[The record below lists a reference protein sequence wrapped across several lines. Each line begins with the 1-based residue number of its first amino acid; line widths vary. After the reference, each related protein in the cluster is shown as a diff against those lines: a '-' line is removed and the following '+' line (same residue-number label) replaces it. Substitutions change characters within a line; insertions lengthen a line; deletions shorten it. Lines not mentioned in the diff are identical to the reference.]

1 MKSPAKILIV
11 EDEMII
17 GANISLQLSKLGYE
31 VTGIVSKGE
40 EALTHV
46 RQSRPDI
53 VLMDIQLKG
62 SLDGIETV
70 TQMHRET
77 EMPIIYLT
85 ANADEENFERAKS
98 THPYAFISKP
108 FKKLDLQHAIELT
121 MDRLDKN
128 DSKITAIEVE
138 EETCIS
144 PFVQSD
150 SIYVRR
156 NEKMIKILIK
166 DIYYFEADR
175 NYCKIFSKKKEC
187 LLVMTLKEI
196 NDRLPPEHFLRIH
209 RSFIVNLSHVDEVAG
224 THVVIGKKAIPL
236 SKTLRRELLD
246 RLQTF

>member
-1 MKSPAKILIV
+1 MNSPAKILIV

-31 VTGIVSKGE
+31 VTGIESRGE
-40 EALTHV
+40 AAIAHV
-46 RQSRPDI
+46 KHNRPDI

-62 SLDGIETV
+62 ELDGIETAIKMQKDMNIPV
-70 TQMHRET
+70 
-77 EMPIIYLT
+77 IYLT
-85 ANADEENFERAKS
+85 ANADDENFERAKS
-98 THPYAFISKP
+98 TRPYAFISKP
-108 FKKLDLQHAIELT
+108 FKKLDLQHAIDIT
-121 MDRLDKN
+121 MDRLHKSNSEN
-128 DSKITAIEVE
+128 DE
-138 EETCIS
+138 EDICKS

-156 NEKMIKILIK
+156 NERMIKILIK

-175 NYCKIFSKKKEC
+175 NYCKIFAKNKEC

-209 RSFIVNLSHVDEVAG
+209 RSFIINLSHVDEVAG
-224 THVVIGKKAIPL
+224 THVVIDRKAIPL
-236 SKTLRRELLD
+236 SKTLRGKLMN

>member
-31 VTGIVSKGE
+31 VTGIVSRGE
-40 EALTHV
+40 EAISHV
-46 RQSRPDI
+46 RHSRPDI

-62 SLDGIETV
+62 DLDGIETV
-70 TQMHRET
+70 NQMHLENNI
-77 EMPIIYLT
+77 PIIYLT

-98 THPYAFISKP
+98 TNPYAFISKP
-108 FKKLDLQHAIELT
+108 FKKLDLQHAIDLT
-121 MDRLDKN
+121 MDRLDRN
-128 DSKITAIEVE
+128 GFTSE
-138 EETCIS
+138 EEERCIS

-156 NEKMIKILIK
+156 NEKMIKILIN

-175 NYCKIFSKKKEC
+175 NYCKIYAKKKEC

-196 NDRLPPEHFLRIH
+196 NDRLPREHFLRIH
-209 RSFIVNLSHVDEVAG
+209 RSFIINLSHVDEVAG
-224 THVVIGKKAIPL
+224 THVVIGKKAVPL
-236 SKTLRRELLD
+236 SKTLRKELMD

>member
-31 VTGIVSKGE
+31 VTGIVSRGE

-46 RQSRPDI
+46 KQSRPDI

-62 SLDGIETV
+62 ALDGIETV

-77 EMPIIYLT
+77 NMPIIYLT

-98 THPYAFISKP
+98 TNPYAFISKP
-108 FKKLDLQHAIELT
+108 FKKLDLQHAIDLT
-121 MDRLDKN
+121 MERLHRNGADK
-128 DSKITAIEVE
+128 KQE
-138 EETCIS
+138 EDETCIS

-175 NYCKIFSKKKEC
+175 NYCKIYSKKKEC

-196 NDRLPPEHFLRIH
+196 NDRLPREHFLRIH
-209 RSFIVNLSHVDEVAG
+209 RSFIINLSHVDEVAG

>member
-1 MKSPAKILIV
+1 MIV

-31 VTGIVSKGE
+31 VTGIVSRGE
-40 EALTHV
+40 EAIAHV
-46 RQSRPDI
+46 KQNRPDI

-62 SLDGIETV
+62 TLDGIDTV
-70 TQMHRET
+70 IRMQQQMEI
-77 EMPIIYLT
+77 PVIYLT
-85 ANADEENFERAKS
+85 ANADENNFDRAKS
-98 THPYAFISKP
+98 TNPYAFISKP

-121 MDRLDKN
+121 MGRLDINKSSSN
-128 DSKITAIEVE
+128 E
-138 EETCIS
+138 EATCIS
-144 PFVQSD
+144 PFIQSD

-156 NEKMIKILIK
+156 NERMIKIMIN

-175 NYCKIFSKKKEC
+175 NYCKIFAKNKEC

-209 RSFIVNLSHVDEVAG
+209 RSFIINLSHVDEVAG
-224 THVVIGKKAIPL
+224 THVVIHKKAIPL
-236 SKTLRRELLD
+236 SKTLRGELMN

>member
-1 MKSPAKILIV
+1 MNSPTKILIV

-17 GANISLQLSKLGYE
+17 GANISLQLSKLGYD
-31 VTGIVSKGE
+31 VTGIVSRGE
-40 EALTHV
+40 EAMAHV
-46 RQSRPDI
+46 KQNPPDI

-62 SLDGIETV
+62 EMDGIDTV
-70 TQMHRET
+70 IRMQQ
-77 EMPIIYLT
+77 EMDMPVIYLT
-85 ANADEENFERAKS
+85 ANADDDNFDRAKA
-98 THPYAFISKP
+98 TNPYAFISKP

-121 MDRLDKN
+121 MGRLDKK
-128 DSKITAIEVE
+128 DSGSKEEVA
-138 EETCIS
+138 CVS
-144 PFVQSD
+144 PFIQSD

-156 NEKMIKILIK
+156 NERMIKIMIS

-175 NYCKIFSKKKEC
+175 NYCKIFAKNKEC

-224 THVVIGKKAIPL
+224 THVVIHKKAIPL
-236 SKTLRRELLD
+236 SKTLRGELMN

>member
-31 VTGIVSKGE
+31 VTGIVSRGE
-40 EALTHV
+40 EAISHV

-62 SLDGIETV
+62 ALDGIETV
-70 TQMHRET
+70 NQMHRENNI
-77 EMPIIYLT
+77 PVIYLT

-98 THPYAFISKP
+98 TNPYAFISKP
-108 FKKLDLQHAIELT
+108 FKKLDLQHAVDLT
-121 MDRLDKN
+121 MERLNRNSGDIQK
-128 DSKITAIEVE
+128 

-175 NYCKIFSKKKEC
+175 NYCKIYAKNKEC

-209 RSFIVNLSHVDEVAG
+209 RSFIINLSHVDEVAG
-224 THVVIGKKAIPL
+224 THIVIGKKAVPL
-236 SKTLRRELLD
+236 SKTLRKELMD

>member
-1 MKSPAKILIV
+1 MNSPAKILIV

-31 VTGIVSKGE
+31 VTGIVSRGE
-40 EALTHV
+40 EAIAHV
-46 RQSRPDI
+46 KQNRPDI

-62 SLDGIETV
+62 TLDGIDTV
-70 TQMHRET
+70 IRMQQQMEI
-77 EMPIIYLT
+77 PVIYLT
-85 ANADEENFERAKS
+85 ANADENNFDRAKS
-98 THPYAFISKP
+98 TNPYAFISKP

-121 MDRLDKN
+121 MGRLDINKSSSN
-128 DSKITAIEVE
+128 E
-138 EETCIS
+138 EATCIS
-144 PFVQSD
+144 PFIQSD

-156 NEKMIKILIK
+156 NERMIKIMIN

-175 NYCKIFSKKKEC
+175 NYCKIFAKNKEC

-209 RSFIVNLSHVDEVAG
+209 RSFIINLSHVDEVAG
-224 THVVIGKKAIPL
+224 THVVIHKKAIPL
-236 SKTLRRELLD
+236 SKTLRGELMN

>member
-1 MKSPAKILIV
+1 MNSPAKILIV

-31 VTGIVSKGE
+31 VTGIVSRGE
-40 EALTHV
+40 EAIAHV
-46 RQSRPDI
+46 KQNRPDI

-62 SLDGIETV
+62 TLDGIDTV
-70 TQMHRET
+70 IRMQQQMEI
-77 EMPIIYLT
+77 PVIYLT
-85 ANADEENFERAKS
+85 ANADENNFDRAKS
-98 THPYAFISKP
+98 TNPYAFISKP

-121 MDRLDKN
+121 MGRLDKN
-128 DSKITAIEVE
+128 KSSSNE
-138 EETCIS
+138 EATCIS
-144 PFVQSD
+144 PFIQSD

-156 NEKMIKILIK
+156 NERMIKIMIN

-175 NYCKIFSKKKEC
+175 NYCKIFAKNKEC

-209 RSFIVNLSHVDEVAG
+209 RSFIINLSHVDEVAG
-224 THVVIGKKAIPL
+224 THVVIHKKAIPL
-236 SKTLRRELLD
+236 SKTLRGELMN

>member
-31 VTGIVSKGE
+31 VTGIVSRGE
-40 EALTHV
+40 EAISHV
-46 RQSRPDI
+46 RHSPPDI

-62 SLDGIETV
+62 ALDGIETV
-70 TQMHRET
+70 NQMHRENKI
-77 EMPIIYLT
+77 PVIYLT

-98 THPYAFISKP
+98 TNPYAFISKP
-108 FKKLDLQHAIELT
+108 FKKLDLQHAIDLT
-121 MDRLDKN
+121 MGRLDKN
-128 DSKITAIEVE
+128 GTENEVE
-138 EETCIS
+138 GSSIS

-156 NEKMIKILIK
+156 NEKMIKILIN

-175 NYCKIFSKKKEC
+175 NYCKIYAKDKEC

-196 NDRLPPEHFLRIH
+196 NDRLPVEHFLRIH
-209 RSFIVNLSHVDEVAG
+209 RSFIINLSHVDEVAG
-224 THVVIGKKAIPL
+224 THVVIGKKAVPL
-236 SKTLRRELLD
+236 SKTLRKELMD